1 MDTEMEVTRQSVVS
15 SSLFLECD
23 TEVNVDQ
30 LGRRKKIKKC
40 LQRQNVA
47 HSEDSITGVCCSMEN
62 LVGRRT

>member
-40 LQRQNVA
+40 LKNHDVA
-47 HSEDSITGVCCSMEN
+47 HSEDIITGVCCSTEN
-62 LVGRRT
+62 LVGCRT